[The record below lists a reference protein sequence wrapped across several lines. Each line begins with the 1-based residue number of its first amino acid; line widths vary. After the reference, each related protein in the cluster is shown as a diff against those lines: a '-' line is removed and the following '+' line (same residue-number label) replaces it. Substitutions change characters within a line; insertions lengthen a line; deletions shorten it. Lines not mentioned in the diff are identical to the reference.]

1 MKKLLTILTLLFTV
15 MISTSSFGQNL
26 VWTSNTSSPAA
37 CDGSAYIDSNVVV
50 TNQVWAGNGM
60 IYQTGGNY
68 ISGLCAGTYTLTY
81 TDFFGNNLTTTFTI
95 GSGTTNPCAGL
106 VAYVTTT
113 DASDMATCDGTA
125 TVMGVGG
132 TSPYVY
138 QWSNGQTG
146 GSIGN
151 LCVGTY
157 DCYVTDANGCTSNGS
172 GNVADASVNTIDSVL
187 VFTNVSYPGTPV
199 IDTLST
205 SWIEDCTIDY
215 NAIASASITNYA
227 YLTVDTVMITWTL
240 VDTLGNVAA
249 TYSVPTLITNPASG
263 VFAATLIVFCSQK
276 SMNYNTIEIHDQVY
290 LNSNEMGL
298 SENAANAMNVVNP
311 FANEVN
317 VKFNEATSGSA
328 VLVDMN
334 GRTIAEMNFNNE
346 TSISM
351 NTLTVQ
357 AGTYFLTIVANGQT
371 MTAKLIK

>member
-26 VWTSNTSSPAA
+26 IWTSNTSSPAA

-50 TNQVWAGNGM
+50 TNQVWAGNG
-60 IYQTGGNY
+60 IVLQNGGNN
-68 ISGLCAGTYTLTY
+68 ILNLCAGTYTLTY
-81 TDFFGNNLTTTFTI
+81 TDFFGNNVTTTFTI
-95 GSGTTNPCAGL
+95 GSGTSNPCAGFT
-106 VAYVTTT
+106 ANVTVI
-113 DASDMATCDGTA
+113 DASDLITCDGTA
-125 TVMGVGG
+125 TVMAAGG
-132 TSPYVY
+132 ASPYAY

-146 GSIGN
+146 GTIGN

-157 DCYVTDANGCTSNGS
+157 DCYVTDANGCTTSGS
-172 GNVADASVNTIDSVL
+172 GYVADASANTLDSIL
-187 VFTNVSYPGTPV
+187 IFTNISYPGTAV
-199 IDTLST
+199 IDTLTT
-205 SWIEDCTIDY
+205 SWVEDCTIDY
-215 NAIASASITNYA
+215 NAIASASISNYS

-240 VDTLGNVAA
+240 IDTLGNVAA
-249 TYSVPTLITNPASG
+249 TYNIPTLISNPASG
-263 VFAATLIVFCSQK
+263 VFAATLIVYCSQK

-298 SENAANAMNVVNP
+298 SENAGDAMNVVNP

-346 TSISM
+346 TSIAMS
-351 NTLTVQ
+351 TLNVQ

-371 MTAKLIK
+371 LTAKLIK

>member
-15 MISTSSFGQNL
+15 MISSSSFGQNL
-26 VWTSNTSSPAA
+26 IWTNNTSGPAA
-37 CDGSAYIDSNVVV
+37 CDGYAYIDSNVVV

-81 TDFFGNNLTTTFTI
+81 TDFFGNNVTTTFTI
-95 GSGTTNPCAGL
+95 GSGTSNPCAGL

-125 TVMGVGG
+125 TVMAVGG
-132 TSPYVY
+132 TAPYAY
-138 QWSNGQTG
+138 QWSNGQAG

-172 GNVADASVNTIDSVL
+172 GNVADASANTLDSIL
-187 VFTNVSYPGTPV
+187 IFTNVSYPGTTT
-199 IDTLST
+199 IDTLSI

-249 TYSVPTLITNPASG
+249 TYNIPTLITNPASG

-276 SMNYNTIEIHDQVY
+276 SMNYNTIEIHDQIY
-290 LNSNEMGL
+290 LNSSQMGIT
-298 SENAANAMNVVNP
+298 ENTTNAMNVVNP
-311 FANEVN
+311 FANEVS

-351 NTLTVQ
+351 NTVTVQ

>member
-15 MISTSSFGQNL
+15 MISSSSFGQNL
-26 VWTSNTSSPAA
+26 IWTNNTSGPAA
-37 CDGSAYIDSNVVV
+37 CDGYAYIDSNVVV
-50 TNQVWAGNGM
+50 TNQVWAGNG
-60 IYQTGGNY
+60 IVLQSGGDY

-81 TDFFGNNLTTTFTI
+81 TDFFGNSVTTTFTI
-95 GSGTTNPCAGL
+95 GSGTSNPCAGL

-125 TVMGVGG
+125 NVMGVGG
-132 TSPYVY
+132 TAPYAY

-172 GNVADASVNTIDSVL
+172 GYVADASVNTLDSVL
-187 VFTNVSYPGTPV
+187 VFTNVSYPGTSV

-205 SWIEDCTIDY
+205 SWVEDCTIDY
-215 NAIASASITNYA
+215 GAIASASITNYA

-249 TYSVPTLITNPASG
+249 TYNIPTVITNPASG

-276 SMNYNTIEIHDQVY
+276 SMNYNTIEIHDQIY
-290 LNSNEMGL
+290 LNSSQMGIT
-298 SENAANAMNVVNP
+298 ENTTNAMNVVNP
-311 FANEVN
+311 FANEVS

-351 NTLTVQ
+351 NTVTVQ

>member
-15 MISTSSFGQNL
+15 MISSSSFGQNL
-26 VWTSNTSSPAA
+26 IWTNNTSSPAA

-50 TNQVWAGNGM
+50 TNQVWAGNG
-60 IYQTGGNY
+60 IVLQSGGDY

-81 TDFFGNNLTTTFTI
+81 TDFFGNNVTTTFTI
-95 GSGTTNPCAGL
+95 GSGTSNPCAGL

-132 TSPYVY
+132 TAPYAY
-138 QWSNGQTG
+138 QWSNGQAG

-172 GNVADASVNTIDSVL
+172 GYVADASVNTLDSVL
-187 VFTNVSYPGTPV
+187 VFTNVSYPGTSV

-205 SWIEDCTIDY
+205 SWVEDCTIDY
-215 NAIASASITNYA
+215 GAIASASITNYA
-227 YLTVDTVMITWTL
+227 YINADTVLITWTL
-240 VDTLGNVAA
+240 FDTLGNVAA
-249 TYSVPTLITNPASG
+249 TYNIPTVITNPASG

-276 SMNYNTIEIHDQVY
+276 SMNYNTIEIHDQIY
-290 LNSNEMGL
+290 LNSSQMGIT
-298 SENAANAMNVVNP
+298 ENTINAMNVVNP
-311 FANEVN
+311 FANEVS

-334 GRTIAEMNFNNE
+334 GRTIAEMNFNKE

-351 NTLTVQ
+351 NTVTVQ